1 MTSRS
6 ERLLRLIALF
16 CFGAVGLALVSQH
29 VFDMPPC
36 AWCVMQRLIY
46 LVIGVIALV
55 GGFGGGRALTR
66 LCGALAALL
75 SLSGIAAAWYQYSVA
90 ANMLSC
96 DQTFAD
102 RLMTGI
108 GLESAVPWLFGIY
121 ATCMDAKVPVLGIEY
136 ALWSLALF
144 VVIFFM
150 ALPVAFRRGSSQ

>member
-16 CFGAVGLALVSQH
+16 CFGAVGIALISQYA
-29 VFDMPPC
+29 FDMPPC

-66 LCGALAALL
+66 ICGGLAALL
-75 SLSGIAAAWYQYSVA
+75 AVTGVAAAWYQYSVA
-90 ANMLSC
+90 AKMLSC

-102 RLMTGI
+102 RFMTGI
-108 GLESAVPWLFGIY
+108 GLEGAIPWLFGIF

-144 VVIFFM
+144 AILFFM
-150 ALPVAFRRGSSQ
+150 ALPVAFGRSRPQ

>member
-16 CFGAVGLALVSQH
+16 CFGAVGVALVSQH

-46 LVIGVIALV
+46 LVIGVFALI

-66 LCGALAALL
+66 VCGALAAIL
-75 SLSGIAAAWYQYSVA
+75 SLSGIVAAWYQYSVA

-102 RLMTGI
+102 RFMTGI
-108 GLESAVPWLFGIY
+108 GLESAIPALFGIY

-144 VVIFFM
+144 VIVFFM
-150 ALPVAFRRGSSQ
+150 ALPVAFRRGRAN